1 MAITFPASPTN
12 GEVFTSGSKSWQ
24 WDGTTWISYAANI
37 SPSVF
42 KVDATNARVGI
53 NNQSPAYALDVNGTI
68 EGTQFL
74 QDTDYLSPY
83 QGFRNA
89 LINGSFNIWQRGT
102 SLTGYAYTADRWLA
116 YNAAAVNTI
125 SRQTASLA
133 GFQYCARVQ
142 RNSGATST
150 AQQYLVQAVE
160 SVNSYYLQGKPVI
173 LSFWARKGANY
184 SSASSLLNANI
195 ETSTGTDQSY
205 ISAWAGSSPSALGT
219 VTLTTTWQ
227 KFTINSSIVPLTAN
241 QVAVSFSYIPV
252 GTAGAADYFEITGVQ
267 LEQGSVATPF
277 EQRPIGTE
285 LALCQRYYYKS
296 GYVWGNVLGSG
307 FIANNSNQFGEA
319 FRFDFP
325 TTMRATPTLTYTFF
339 SNDNAV
345 LLSTG
350 STANCVILRE
360 TCSNTSFPYSS
371 FSFDYVVS
379 AEL

>member
-12 GEVFTSGSKSWQ
+12 GQVFTSGSKSWQ

-74 QDTDYLSPY
+74 QGTDYLSPY

-116 YNAAAVNTI
+116 YNAATVNTI

-150 AQQYLVQAVE
+150 AQQYLVQPVE

-205 ISAWAGSSPSALGT
+205 IAAWAGSSPSAVGT

-252 GTAGAADYFEITGVQ
+252 GTAGAADYFEITGCQ

-285 LALCQRYYYKS
+285 LALCQRYYYTS
-296 GYVWGNVLGSG
+296 GTVFSG
-307 FIANNSNQFGEA
+307 FIANNSNVFGEG
-319 FRFDFP
+319 FSFQFP
-325 TTMRATPTLTYTFF
+325 VTMRATPTLTQSFTN
-339 SNDNAV
+339 NDNAV
-345 LLSTG
+345 LILG
-350 STANCVILRE
+350 TATDKSVYIRE
-360 TCSNTSFPYSS
+360 TCGATAFPYSS
-371 FSFDYVVS
+371 FTYSYTVA